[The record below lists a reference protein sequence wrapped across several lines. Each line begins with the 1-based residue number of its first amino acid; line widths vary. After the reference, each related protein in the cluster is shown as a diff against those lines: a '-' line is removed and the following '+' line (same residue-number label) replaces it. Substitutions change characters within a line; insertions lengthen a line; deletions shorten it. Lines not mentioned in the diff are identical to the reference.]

1 MRRDLLIAMFA
12 CAIGCSVYL
21 PVSAQTVSLPT
32 FHVFSYSGTVEVPVG
47 GSASLGGN
55 SVSSMSRSQRGGL
68 VPGPITRAGTFRASG
83 ASITATIIDQQEMDR
98 QILGQTPQQLIA
110 RHRQVEA
117 QRDREARGTRLADPN
132 EEGKALVR
140 HARSMY
146 RKGQY
151 SAAQDSYELAV
162 SVLEPT
168 LRDLAITEMRRSGL
182 R

>member
-1 MRRDLLIAMFA
+1 MRRNLLQAMFA
-12 CAIGCSVYL
+12 CAIVCSGCL
-21 PVSAQTVSLPT
+21 PVAAQTVSLPT

-68 VPGPITRAGTFRASG
+68 VPGPVNRAGSSRAGG
-83 ASITATIIDQQEMDR
+83 ASITATIIDQQEMD
-98 QILGQTPQQLIA
+98 QQLLGQTPQQWID

-117 QRDREARGTRLADPN
+117 QRDREVRGTRLADPN
-132 EEGKALVR
+132 EEGKSLVR
-140 HARSMY
+140 HARLMY

-168 LRDLAITEMRRSGL
+168 LRDLVIAEMRCSGL

>member
-1 MRRDLLIAMFA
+1 MLRNLLQAMFG
-12 CAIGCSVYL
+12 CAIVCSGSL
-21 PVSAQTVSLPT
+21 AAAAQTVSLPT
-32 FHVFSYSGTVEVPVG
+32 FHIFSYSGTVEVPVG

-151 SAAQDSYELAV
+151 PAAHDSYALAV

-168 LRDLAITEMRRSGL
+168 LRDLAIAEMRRIGL